1 MEDTSKISR
10 SATALAEEAMLKLWA
25 KEKTFEKSLKLR
37 ERAPHFSFYDGP
49 PFANGLPHYGHVVPS
64 TIKDAI
70 ARYKTM
76 RGYYVPRVAGWDT
89 HGLPVE
95 YDVEKQLGLSG
106 KKQILEMGVDKF
118 NRACRDSVFLYK
130 SEFED
135 FIRRLGRWVDLDN
148 AYATLDDSYIES
160 VWWVFAE
167 IYKKGL
173 VYKGFRSMPY
183 CPRCATPLSNFEL
196 NQGYQDDV
204 EDPSVFAT
212 FPLAKNPEVKL
223 LAWTTTPWTLP
234 ANAALAV
241 DAKADYAYAQLKE
254 DGSAL
259 VLAKKRLDLLDLR
272 KNDYR
277 VIKTVKGKE
286 LVGLK
291 YQPLYPL
298 PKNRKFTPQQT
309 EKVWH
314 IYADENVSL
323 EDGTGILHVAPRYG
337 ETDLTLGLKENLPLL
352 ESVDGNGLMIQPKEV
367 EGQFFKKADEHIIAE
382 LTKAGRIFAAETAKH
397 TYPFCWRCDTPL
409 MYFATPSWFVK
420 VTAIRDDLVKNNQ
433 KINWVP
439 KHIRDGRVG
448 NWLADA
454 RDWGISRSRFWGSP
468 LPGWLCDK
476 EHVTAVS
483 SIDEL
488 KEKAIKLPKELDL
501 HRPGI
506 DKIELKCDECGEP
519 AKRIEEVFDCWFES
533 GAMPYAS
540 IHYPF
545 ENQEEFKK
553 SFPAEFISE
562 GLDQTRGWFYTLHV
576 LGTALFNER
585 VYQNVVCHGI
595 VVAGDGKKLSK
606 RLNNYPPL
614 DEVFNTYGSDV
625 LRLFMLNS
633 PVVAGEEVRFSAE
646 HLRDTQRNVFMTLQN
661 SFNFFKT
668 YADVDNWHPKGTT
681 LRLKGRTLRD
691 GIEEPKINNLLDKW
705 VLARLNQTI
714 FEVTAGADS
723 YQINKATRPIIELL
737 EDLSN
742 WYIRRSRRR
751 FWKSEN
757 DKDKNQAY
765 TTLHYAL
772 TIISQLLAPWAP
784 FIADELWRELTKDTK
799 RPQSVHLS
807 DWPTPAKE
815 PDNASLKLLEDMQ
828 KVRDLV
834 INEGLSQRA
843 AAGIKVRQPL
853 ASVTINLEVNNRKE
867 LDPIIAE
874 ELNVKNVKWV
884 KSGKKVKVDTKIT
897 PDLKA
902 EGVMRELVR
911 HIQNA
916 RKKAGLNV
924 DHRMKLRVESN
935 SKEVNEAIKLFKETI
950 FAETLATGDL
960 DCEGD
965 YNEAVKVEG
974 REVTIRLSRVE

>member
-1 MEDTSKISR
+1 M
-10 SATALAEEAMLKLWA
+10 AEEAMLKLWA

-118 NRACRDSVFLYK
+118 NQACRDSVFRYK
-130 SEFED
+130 GEFEN

-212 FPLAKNPEVKL
+212 FPLKDNPKIKL

-234 ANAALAV
+234 ANAALAI
-241 DAKADYAYAQLKE
+241 DAKADYAYAELKA
-254 DGSAL
+254 DGSQL

-272 KNDYR
+272 KSEYK
-277 VIKTVKGKE
+277 VLKTLKGKQ
-286 LVGLK
+286 LAGLK
-291 YQPLYPL
+291 YEPLYPL
-298 PKNRKFTPQQT
+298 PKNHKFTPEQLD
-309 EKVWH
+309 KVWR
-314 IYADENVSL
+314 IYTDESVSL

-337 ETDLTLGLKENLPLL
+337 ETDLALGLKEKLPLL
-352 ESVDGNGLMIQPKEV
+352 ESVDSNGLMVEPKSV
-367 EGQFFKKADEHIIAE
+367 AGQFFKKADEHIIAE
-382 LTKAGRIFAAETAKH
+382 LTKTGRIFAAESGFKH

-409 MYFATPSWFVK
+409 MYFATPNWLIK
-420 VTAIRDDLVKNNQ
+420 VTAIRDELVKNNQ

-439 KHIRDGRVG
+439 KHIRDGRFG

-454 RDWGISRSRFWGSP
+454 RDWGISRNRFWGSP
-468 LPGWLCDK
+468 LPVWLCDK
-476 EHVTAVS
+476 EHVTVVGSLEELKARAVS
-483 SIDEL
+483 W
-488 KEKAIKLPKELDL
+488 PKELDL

-506 DKIELKCDECGEP
+506 DKIKLKCDECGEP
-519 AKRIEEVFDCWFES
+519 AQRVEEVFDCWFES
-533 GAMPYAS
+533 GSMPYAS
-540 IHYPF
+540 VHYPF

-553 SFPAEFISE
+553 GFPAEFISE

-576 LGTALFNER
+576 LGTALFNCET
-585 VYQNVVCHGI
+585 YKNVVCHGI

-606 RLNNYPPL
+606 RLKNYPPL
-614 DEVFNTYGSDV
+614 DEVFNTYGSDI
-625 LRLFMLNS
+625 LRFFMLNS
-633 PVVAGEEVRFSAE
+633 PVVVGEEVRFSAD

-661 SFNFFKT
+661 SFGFFKT
-668 YADVDNWHPKGTT
+668 YADVDKWAPKS
-681 LRLKGRTLRD
+681 L
-691 GIEEPKINNLLDKW
+691 EEPKADNVLDKW
-705 VLARLNQTI
+705 ILARLNQTI
-714 FEVTAGADS
+714 SEVTAGADK
-723 YQINKATRPIIELL
+723 YQVNKATRPIVGLL

-765 TTLHYAL
+765 STLHYVL
-772 TIISQLLAPWAP
+772 VRICQLMAPWAP
-784 FIADELWRELTKDTK
+784 FISDQLWRQLTKDTK
-799 RPQSVHLS
+799 ASKSVHLS
-807 DWPTPAKE
+807 DWPSFAKATE
-815 PDNASLKLLEDMQ
+815 GKPSVNKPDNASTELLDNMQ
-828 KVRDLV
+828 KVRDFV
-834 INEGLSQRA
+834 INDGLSQRA

-853 ASVTINLEVNNRKE
+853 ASVSVNLDLSDREE
-867 LDPIIAE
+867 FEQIIAE
-874 ELNVKNVKWV
+874 ELNVKKVRWV
-884 KSGKKVKVDTKIT
+884 KSGKRVKVDTKLTIE
-897 PDLKA
+897 LKS

-911 HIQNA
+911 HVQNA
-916 RKKAGLNV
+916 RKNAGLNV
-924 DHRMKLRVESN
+924 DDRIKLRLETDDG
-935 SKEVNEAIKLFKETI
+935 AILDAIEQFKDTI
-950 FAETLATGDL
+950 FTEALATSEL
-960 DCEGD
+960 DGEGD
-965 YNEAVKVEG
+965 HTETVKVEG
-974 REVTIRLSRVE
+974 KELNIGLSKI

>member
-1 MEDTSKISR
+1 MNKVKK

-25 KEKTFEKSLKLR
+25 KEKIFEKSLKLR
-37 ERAPHFSFYDGP
+37 QKAPYFSFYDGP

-106 KKQILEMGVDKF
+106 KKQILKRGDDKF

-298 PKNRKFTPQQT
+298 PKNRKFTPQQ
-309 EKVWH
+309 
-314 IYADENVSL
+314 
-323 EDGTGILHVAPRYG
+323 
-337 ETDLTLGLKENLPLL
+337 KENLPLL

-439 KHIRDGRVG
+439 KHIRDGRFG

-468 LPGWLCDK
+468 LPVWLCDK
-476 EHVTAVS
+476 EHITAVS

-691 GIEEPKINNLLDKW
+691 GIEEPKTNNLLDKW

-784 FIADELWRELTKDTK
+784 FIADELWRELTGDTTQ
-799 RPQSVHLS
+799 PQSVHLS

-815 PDNASLKLLEDMQ
+815 PDNASLKLLEDMIAT
-828 KVRDLV
+828 RE
-834 INEGLSQRA
+834 IITSGLSQRA
-843 AAGIKVRQPL
+843 EAGIKVRQPL
-853 ASVTINLEVNNRKE
+853 PAMTYWRTRPLASEFELLIKDEVNVKSVTSEKGYETDESGAKKELSTFAASVLTT
-867 LDPIIAE
+867 
-874 ELNVKNVKWV
+874 
-884 KSGKKVKVDTKIT
+884 KVKVDTKLT
-897 PDLKA
+897 PKLKN
-902 EGVMRELVR
+902 EGVMREIVR
-911 HIQNA
+911 HVQNA

-924 DHRMKLRVESN
+924 DDRIQLRLETD
-935 SKEVNEAIKLFKETI
+935 SKEVNGAIKQFKNTI

-960 DCEGD
+960 DGEGG
-965 YNEAVKVEG
+965 YQETVKVEG
-974 REVTIRLSRVE
+974 QEVKISFK